1 MEVKL
6 KQKFFE
12 KLNRA
17 TMKFR
22 IPFLLLSILLLLPV
36 VGISQTEFPDPPYL
50 KSYKDVKGKVT
61 KYNNFNYLDIRN
73 EEEGTN
79 RQAMGHYWELSYTYD
94 SVFRQKRKFQ
104 DFIISQVEGQD
115 GTVFFQDTMQVH
127 FAIPSDN
134 GNIWGRLSLSN
145 DKLYRLRLIREVPF
159 VNSIV
164 FDTKP
169 NIVFDKYV
177 DSIMLPPRINFMPR
191 SVITR
196 TQISKYDHQEFTWNL
211 KDTLYRQK
219 VMGPFW
225 DIKIEVRD
233 SKNKVDKQVS
243 SVEVL
248 ESYYRAC
255 VKAGGHVIKSRPR
268 ELLFTLPEKNAMMWV
283 RITVSIDGVY
293 FVRALLQNEADKS
306 EPVKMV
312 SVAPPVMDSTRIN

>member
-1 MEVKL
+1 
-6 KQKFFE
+6 
-12 KLNRA
+12 
-17 TMKFR
+17 MKFR
-22 IPFLLLSILLLLPV
+22 PFLLSLSIMLLLPV
-36 VGISQTEFPDPPYL
+36 VSFSQSEFPDPPYL

-104 DFIISQVEGQD
+104 DFIISQVEAQD

-127 FAIPSDN
+127 FAIPADN

-177 DSIMLPPRINFMPR
+177 DSVMLPPRINYLPH
-191 SVITR
+191 SVATR
-196 TQISKYDHQEFTWNL
+196 TQISKYDHQEFSWNL

-225 DIKIEVRD
+225 DIKIEVRN
-233 SKNKVDKQVS
+233 SANKVDKQVS

-268 ELLFTLPEKNAMMWV
+268 ELLFTLPEKNAVLWV

-293 FVRALLQNEADKS
+293 FVRALLQNDADKTI
-306 EPVKMV
+306 PVKMV
-312 SVAPPVMDSTRIN
+312 AVAPPPVMDSTRMDKNE